1 MADTSIK
8 LFIANDHSLY
18 IAGLRNA
25 LAESKHISIVDIAG
39 TFNEVLQKL
48 PQSVADIL
56 ILDDQMP
63 DGELFHTLSLVKEQ
77 WPDMKIIIHS
87 MMDARALHIRKTFE
101 YINGWFG
108 FTAPAAEIIKTI
120 ESVYCGGIAIN
131 IKGFDRE
138 IE

>member
-8 LFIANDHSLY
+8 IFIANDHSLY

-25 LAESKHISIVDIAG
+25 LAEYKHISIVDTAG
-39 TFNEVLQKL
+39 TYNEVLQKL
-48 PQSVADIL
+48 PQRAADIL

-63 DGELFHTLSLVKEQ
+63 DGELFHTITEVKRQ
-77 WPDMKIIIHS
+77 WPEMKIIMHS

-101 YINGWFG
+101 YINGWFA
-108 FTAPAAEIIKTI
+108 FYATADEIIKTI

-138 IE
+138 I